1 MDSSVCRGGE
11 NASENETANIDVKI
25 IDVKIL
31 GCDAMVRLESS
42 KRNHPAARLMNAFM
56 DLDVELN
63 HASISVIH
71 DLMIQQ
77 ATVKMGS
84 RTYTPDQL
92 RAMLVSKIN

>member
-1 MDSSVCRGGE
+1 MEGRNEVCRGGKNE
-11 NASENETANIDVKI
+11 SEIETAN

-84 RTYTPDQL
+84 IMYTQDQL
-92 RAMLVSKIN
+92 QAMLVSKIN

>member
-1 MDSSVCRGGE
+1 
-11 NASENETANIDVKI
+11 
-25 IDVKIL
+25 
-31 GCDAMVRLESS
+31 
-42 KRNHPAARLMNAFM
+42 MNAFM

-84 RTYTPDQL
+84 RMYTQDQL
-92 RAMLVSKIN
+92 QAMLVSKIN